1 MDDLMPSV
9 ENISTAKDMRQQLT
23 DLGDKANFHV
33 RKWISNCRE
42 VLEDIPDCDR
52 ASEINLEKN
61 ELPMTKTLG
70 VSWTANDDQFLFHYT
85 PPSDQFQYTKRNVL
99 RSTATIFDPMGFLAP
114 FVVRA
119 KLLLQQAWVL
129 ALDWDEP
136 LTNELQEAWR
146 QWFGELVML
155 PETKIPRCLKTASMV
170 TNMKI
175 QFSPT
180 LQRRLTQPLFTPDM
194 SIWMAHSV
202 PDW

>member
-1 MDDLMPSV
+1 MPG
-9 ENISTAKDMRQQLT
+9 NI
-23 DLGDKANFHV
+23 G
-33 RKWISNCRE
+33 
-42 VLEDIPDCDR
+42 DIPDCDR

-155 PETKIPRCLKTASMV
+155 PETQDPSLFENCSYGDEHGNSLLRRFREGLLSRCLR
-170 TNMKI
+170 
-175 QFSPT
+175 PT
-180 LQRRLTQPLFTPDM
+180 
-194 SIWMAHSV
+194 
-202 PDW
+202 